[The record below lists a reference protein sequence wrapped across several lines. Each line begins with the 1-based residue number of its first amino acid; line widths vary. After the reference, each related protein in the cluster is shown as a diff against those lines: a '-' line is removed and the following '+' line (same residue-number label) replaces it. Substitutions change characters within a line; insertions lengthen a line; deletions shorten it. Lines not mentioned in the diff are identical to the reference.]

1 MPQPNVNARFIVPA
15 NRVWL
20 LALLFTFAFAGRG
33 LAYVK
38 TFPLRLTPPTVT
50 NGTVQL
56 SFDAE
61 AGVEYVAEA
70 LTNLQTWIP
79 VATNSD
85 PQISRVFDLGPAAD
99 VGIFRVTRKELPVF
113 AAAIATVNSIDL
125 NGNQLKTD
133 SYDSS
138 NPVYST
144 NGLYPF
150 SIPSKQKDNG
160 HVITDSSL
168 VDSLGMGLMQIK
180 GMIRTGPTGTV
191 AITTN
196 TLVGSKSWVE
206 GNTNGIQPGYV
217 LNDMNVLFPLPT
229 LPGGAYV
236 VAGGAGVVNGVLY
249 DRILGTGDY
258 YISSIGG
265 SGAHKIYV
273 SGDARLYVPSSINMS
288 GSDVIRIATNASL
301 KLYMGGA
308 IAKIGGLGVIV
319 ESGNAAAF
327 YYFGLAGNVSLDWT
341 GNNPITAVYAPV
353 ADFKLGGGNNDFIGA
368 CIAKSLTLNGN
379 FYFHFDEDLMRSG
392 PKR

>member
-1 MPQPNVNARFIVPA
+1 VNARFIVLA
-15 NRVWL
+15 NRVWR
-20 LALLFTFAFAGRG
+20 LAVLFGFAFAVRG

-61 AGVEYVAEA
+61 TGVEYVVET
-70 LTNLQTWIP
+70 LTNLQAWIP

-113 AAAIATVNSIDL
+113 AAAIATVTSIDL
-125 NGNQLKTD
+125 HGQQLKTD

-138 NPVYST
+138 NPLYST
-144 NGLYPF
+144 NGCYPF
-150 SIPSKQKDNG
+150 GILPMQKDKG
-160 HVITDSSL
+160 HVITDYSV
-168 VDSLGMGLMQIK
+168 VDSQGQGLMEIK

-217 LNDMNVLFPLPT
+217 LNDMNVPFPIPT
-229 LPGGAYV
+229 LPTDTSWTGISTSGTVDGVAYDKIF
-236 VAGGAGVVNGVLY
+236 GS
-249 DRILGTGDY
+249 GDY
-258 YISSIGG
+258 WLSTIGG
-265 SGAHKIYV
+265 SGTHKIIV
-273 SGDARLYVPSSINMS
+273 TGNARLWVTTSINMS
-288 GSDVIRIATNASL
+288 GSDVIRISTNASL
-301 KLYMGGA
+301 KLYVSGV

-327 YYFGLAGNVSLDWT
+327 YYFGLASNAIIDWT
-341 GNNPITAVYAPV
+341 GSNPITAAVYAPG
-353 ADFKLGGGNNDFIGA
+353 ANFKLDGTNTYDFIGA
-368 CIAKSLTLNGN
+368 SITKSLTLNGN
-379 FYFHFDEDLMRSG
+379 YYFHFDEDLMRSG